1 MGKPWSH
8 SRLKTFLNGVVE
20 INRRERNMQVRGRR
34 FRDKNTQATYRVKA
48 ANDWIVLLEKEDG
61 SAQILTSLN
70 ILKSFYEKVDD
81 GWLLEHGPGP
91 SEV

>member
-1 MGKPWSH
+1 MKVQG
-8 SRLKTFLNGVVE
+8 G
-20 INRRERNMQVRGRR
+20 R
-34 FRDKNTQATYRVKA
+34 FRDRNTRATYRVKA

-81 GWLLEHGPGP
+81 EWLLEPGP
-91 SEV
+91 RPPQG